1 MAVSRI
7 KKQVKDGRYSSD
19 TGSGLVYGHMED
31 EMRQYCRYCIYMIC
45 GDTCYCQQKAK
56 EMTEKQVVA
65 SNNCKLFEFTPE
77 DALGTG
83 HKYTPRVYREKQV
96 SGQISIFDYMGRI

>member
-1 MAVSRI
+1 MKHGNHR
-7 KKQVKDGRYSSD
+7 SD
-19 TGSGLVYGHMED
+19 AGSGMDHTHLDYVED
-31 EMRQYCRYCIYMIC
+31 SKMRQYCRYCTYMIC
-45 GDTCYCQQKAK
+45 GDTCFCQQKRK

-65 SNNCKLFEFTPE
+65 SNSCKLFEFTPE

-96 SGQISIFDYMGRI
+96 SGQMTLFEYMRM